1 MLTPPVF
8 NTRFK
13 SRFAAAAQVLLIL
26 ALSFGLAA
34 PSQAQQDLARPV
46 RLMTVEAE
54 SGGIT
59 RQFFGQVVARQTV
72 DLAFQVGGQIVELP
86 VIEGQQV
93 AAGAMIAQ
101 LDLEPFELQLD
112 QAQLQLEQAE
122 RTLARLNRLS
132 GDTVSQVAVDD
143 AETQQGLARIAVRNA
158 EFSLDHATLTA
169 PFTGLIAAR
178 NVANFTTVAAGTPI
192 VRLHDMSDL
201 RIEIDVPEILFQRAG
216 EDADVTLFAR
226 FPVRDRLYPLEIRE
240 YDAEA
245 SAVGQTFRL
254 TLGMDRPDGMNVLP
268 GSSVTVFAT
277 IAEPGARL
285 IIPATAVRI
294 ANDGT
299 TQVMV
304 FEPVGADTGAVT
316 LRQVSLMPNRDGD
329 FEVTQGLSEG
339 DEIVTAGVYALQDG
353 QNVRRFSGFAN

>member
-1 MLTPPVF
+1 M
-8 NTRFK
+8 
-13 SRFAAAAQVLLIL
+13 
-26 ALSFGLAA
+26 
-34 PSQAQQDLARPV
+34 
-46 RLMTVEAE
+46 
-54 SGGIT
+54 
-59 RQFFGQVVARQTV
+59 
-72 DLAFQVGGQIVELP
+72 
-86 VIEGQQV
+86 
-93 AAGAMIAQ
+93 
-101 LDLEPFELQLD
+101 
-112 QAQLQLEQAE
+112 QLEQAE